1 MKKNNIE
8 QHGLIT
14 ESFEPHEDKGV
25 VHQRFV
31 NHKPI
36 LDHNKKLYTQNDG
49 YSPDKG
55 LKRVASIPTIVLE
68 IWTKEHH
75 KDQNNGN
82 WFALPKETQHKILRQ
97 KLNSSDYRYFRTA
110 PGRF

>member
-1 MKKNNIE
+1 MSKIVENN
-8 QHGLIT
+8 GLVSETYIGT
-14 ESFEPHEDKGV
+14 DKGV
-25 VHQRFV
+25 VQERKI

-49 YSPDKG
+49 YSADKS

-68 IWTKEHH
+68 IWAKEYN
-75 KDQNNGN
+75 KDQNKGN
-82 WFALPKETQHKILRQ
+82 WFALPKDVQTKILKE

-110 PGRF
+110 PGKF

>member
-1 MKKNNIE
+1 MSKIVEND
-8 QHGLIT
+8 GLISET
-14 ESFEPHEDKGV
+14 YIGTDKGV
-25 VHQRFV
+25 VQERKI

-49 YSPDKG
+49 YSADKS

-68 IWTKEHH
+68 IWAKEYN
-75 KDQNNGN
+75 KDQNKGN
-82 WFALPKETQHKILRQ
+82 WFALPKDVQHKILRE

-110 PGRF
+110 PGKF